1 MRPRGAGSNTRPWRV
16 FSGATNGSTPRSYSR
31 LGAIIGGYGNGRVIA
46 QDGKVRDVNSG
57 ILDRSTNFAN
67 VPGLSRSLTNSA
79 LSETDL
85 KPALDQLCY
94 NDKH

>member
-1 MRPRGAGSNTRPWRV
+1 MLIPLFLN
-16 FSGATNGSTPRSYSR
+16 
-31 LGAIIGGYGNGRVIA
+31 
-46 QDGKVRDVNSG
+46 
-57 ILDRSTNFAN
+57 RSTNFAN